1 MFEMSFTNIKNRFST
16 LDKRTAIV
24 IKNSMA
30 TALMKAA
37 VLLCSLIMV
46 PITLNYLNAE
56 NYGIWM
62 AMTSILYWFAFFD
75 VGLGNGMRNY
85 LSEAISRQD
94 YTKAR
99 SYFSSA
105 IFLLTLIAIIIG
117 IVSIFSVFQLN
128 LNHIFNTH
136 VMSNQS
142 LACILVVAIV
152 FSLIQF
158 VAKNIGMVYIAM
170 QKYAINDFIIF
181 IGQLISTIIVYIITK
196 TTESH
201 LIYIVIAITSIPA
214 LIFILA
220 AIPLLKQYPQLKP
233 SIRSI
238 DWTSAKKIISKGL
251 GFFIIQITSCLV
263 IFGSANILIS
273 HYCGPEQVTV
283 YNISYKLFNI
293 LIIVYTIIISPLWN
307 AYTDAAVKN
316 DYDWIRKIFKKSVYL
331 WLASVLLGILMLAI
345 SSWFFKK
352 WIGNSV
358 DIPLGISI
366 SILIYVCMFNFN
378 NCVTYLINGLNK
390 IKIQIITSIIGTI
403 VYLIAVCFF
412 IKDSYGIYGI
422 SISMC
427 VIYTFMSLIHLY
439 QCSLLI
445 KNKARGIWN
454 E

>member
-1 MFEMSFTNIKNRFST
+1 MLFTNIKNRFST
-16 LDKRTAIV
+16 LDKRSAIV

-30 TALMKAA
+30 TALMKVA
-37 VLLCSLIMV
+37 VLLCSLVMV

-94 YTKAR
+94 YIKAR
-99 SYFSSA
+99 SYFSTA
-105 IFLLTLIAIIIG
+105 IFLLAIIAVLIG
-117 IVSIFSVFQLN
+117 ILSIIIIFQLD

-136 VMSNQS
+136 IMSNKS
-142 LACILVVAIV
+142 LAYIMVVAIS

-158 VAKNIGMVYIAM
+158 VAKNVGMVYIAM
-170 QKYAINDFIIF
+170 QRYAINDFIVF

-214 LIFILA
+214 LVFILA
-220 AIPLLKQYPQLKP
+220 SIPLLKQHPQLKP
-233 SIRSI
+233 SIKSI
-238 DWTSAKKIISKGL
+238 DFASAKKIIGKGL

-293 LIIVYTIIISPLWN
+293 LIIIYTIIISPLWN
-307 AYTDAAVKN
+307 AYTDASVKN
-316 DYDWIRKIFKKSVYL
+316 DYAWIRKIFKKSIYL
-331 WLASVLLGILMLAI
+331 WAASLLLGLLMLLI
-345 SSWFFKK
+345 SGWFFKK
-352 WIGNSV
+352 WVGNSV
-358 DIPLGISI
+358 DIPLGVSI

-390 IKIQIITSIIGTI
+390 IKIQIITSILGTI
-403 VYLIAVCFF
+403 IYLIAVCFF
-412 IKDSYGIYGI
+412 IKGTYGIYGI

-427 VIYTFMSLIHLY
+427 VIYTLMSLVHLY
-439 QCSLLI
+439 QCNLLA
-445 KNKARGIWN
+445 KNKAHGIWN

>member
-1 MFEMSFTNIKNRFST
+1 MLFTNIKNRFST
-16 LDKRTAIV
+16 LDKRSAIV

-30 TALMKAA
+30 TALMKVA
-37 VLLCSLIMV
+37 VLLCSLVMV

-94 YTKAR
+94 YIKAR
-99 SYFSSA
+99 SYFSTA
-105 IFLLTLIAIIIG
+105 IFLLAIIAVLIG
-117 IVSIFSVFQLN
+117 ILSIIIIFQLD

-136 VMSNQS
+136 IMSNKS
-142 LACILVVAIV
+142 LAYIMVVAIS

-158 VAKNIGMVYIAM
+158 VAKNVGMVYIAM
-170 QKYAINDFIIF
+170 QRYAINDFIVF

-214 LIFILA
+214 LVFILA
-220 AIPLLKQYPQLKP
+220 SIPLLKQHPQLKP
-233 SIRSI
+233 SIKSI
-238 DWTSAKKIISKGL
+238 DFASAKKIIGKGL

-293 LIIVYTIIISPLWN
+293 LIIIYTIIISPLWN
-307 AYTDAAVKN
+307 AYTDASVKN
-316 DYDWIRKIFKKSVYL
+316 DYAWIRKIFKKSIYL
-331 WLASVLLGILMLAI
+331 WAVSLLLGLLMLLI
-345 SSWFFKK
+345 SGWFFKK
-352 WIGNSV
+352 WVGNSV
-358 DIPLGISI
+358 DIPLGVSI

-390 IKIQIITSIIGTI
+390 IKIQIITSILGTI
-403 VYLIAVCFF
+403 IYLIAVCFF
-412 IKDSYGIYGI
+412 IKGTYGIYGI

-427 VIYTFMSLIHLY
+427 VIYTLMSLVHLY
-439 QCSLLI
+439 QCNLLA
-445 KNKARGIWN
+445 KNKAHGIWN

>member
-1 MFEMSFTNIKNRFST
+1 MLFTNIKNRFST
-16 LDKRTAIV
+16 LDKRSAIV

-30 TALMKAA
+30 TALMKVA
-37 VLLCSLIMV
+37 VLLCSLVMV

-94 YTKAR
+94 YIKAR
-99 SYFSSA
+99 SYFSTA
-105 IFLLTLIAIIIG
+105 IFLLAIIAVLIG
-117 IVSIFSVFQLN
+117 ILSIIIIFQLD

-136 VMSNQS
+136 IMSNKS
-142 LACILVVAIV
+142 LAYIMVVAIS

-158 VAKNIGMVYIAM
+158 VAKNVGMVYIAM
-170 QKYAINDFIIF
+170 QRYAINDLIVF

-214 LIFILA
+214 LVFILA
-220 AIPLLKQYPQLKP
+220 SIPLLKQHPQLKP
-233 SIRSI
+233 SIKSI
-238 DWTSAKKIISKGL
+238 DFASAKKIIGKGL

-273 HYCGPEQVTV
+273 HYCGPEQVTI

-293 LIIVYTIIISPLWN
+293 LIIIYTIIISPLWN
-307 AYTDAAVKN
+307 AYTDASVKN
-316 DYDWIRKIFKKSVYL
+316 DYAWIRKIFKKSIYL
-331 WLASVLLGILMLAI
+331 WTASLLLGLLMLLI
-345 SSWFFKK
+345 SGWFFKK
-352 WIGNSV
+352 WVGNSV
-358 DIPLGISI
+358 DIPLGVSI

-390 IKIQIITSIIGTI
+390 IKIQIITSILGTI
-403 VYLIAVCFF
+403 IYLIAVCFF
-412 IKDSYGIYGI
+412 IKGTYGIYGI

-427 VIYTFMSLIHLY
+427 VIYTLMSLVHLY
-439 QCSLLI
+439 QCNLLA
-445 KNKARGIWN
+445 KNKAHGIWN

>member
-1 MFEMSFTNIKNRFST
+1 MLFTNIKNRFST
-16 LDKRTAIV
+16 LDKRSAIV

-30 TALMKAA
+30 TALMKVA

-94 YTKAR
+94 YIKAR
-99 SYFSSA
+99 SYFSTA
-105 IFLLTLIAIIIG
+105 IFLLAIIAVLIG
-117 IVSIFSVFQLN
+117 ILSIIIIFQLD

-136 VMSNQS
+136 IMSNKS
-142 LACILVVAIV
+142 LAYIMVVAIS

-158 VAKNIGMVYIAM
+158 VAKNVGMVYIAM
-170 QKYAINDFIIF
+170 QRYAINDFIVF

-214 LIFILA
+214 LVFILA
-220 AIPLLKQYPQLKP
+220 SIPLLKQHPQLKP
-233 SIRSI
+233 SIKSI
-238 DWTSAKKIISKGL
+238 DFASAKKIIGKGL

-293 LIIVYTIIISPLWN
+293 LIIIYTIIISPLWN
-307 AYTDAAVKN
+307 AYTDASVKN
-316 DYDWIRKIFKKSVYL
+316 DYAWIRKIFKKSIYL
-331 WLASVLLGILMLAI
+331 WAASLLLGLLMLLI
-345 SSWFFKK
+345 SGWFFKK
-352 WIGNSV
+352 WVGNSV
-358 DIPLGISI
+358 DIPLGVSI

-390 IKIQIITSIIGTI
+390 IKIQIITSILGTI
-403 VYLIAVCFF
+403 IYLIAVCFF
-412 IKDSYGIYGI
+412 IKGTYGIYGI

-427 VIYTFMSLIHLY
+427 VIYTLMSLVHLY
-439 QCSLLI
+439 QCNLLA
-445 KNKARGIWN
+445 KNKAHGIWN

>member
-1 MFEMSFTNIKNRFST
+1 MLFTNIKNRFST
-16 LDKRTAIV
+16 LDKRSAIV

-30 TALMKAA
+30 TALMKVAI
-37 VLLCSLIMV
+37 LLCSLIMV

-94 YTKAR
+94 YIKAR
-99 SYFSSA
+99 SYFSTA
-105 IFLLTLIAIIIG
+105 IFLLAIIAVLIG
-117 IVSIFSVFQLN
+117 ILSLIIIFQLD

-136 VMSNQS
+136 IMSNKS
-142 LACILVVAIV
+142 LAYIMVVAIS

-158 VAKNIGMVYIAM
+158 VAKNVGMVYIAM
-170 QKYAINDFIIF
+170 QRYAINDFIVF

-201 LIYIVIAITSIPA
+201 LIYIVMAITSIPA
-214 LIFILA
+214 LVFILA
-220 AIPLLKQYPQLKP
+220 SIPLLKQHPQLKP
-233 SIRSI
+233 SIKSI
-238 DWTSAKKIISKGL
+238 DFASAKKIIGKGL

-293 LIIVYTIIISPLWN
+293 LIIIYTIIISPLWN
-307 AYTDAAVKN
+307 AYTDASVKN
-316 DYDWIRKIFKKSVYL
+316 DYAWIRKIFKKSIYL
-331 WLASVLLGILMLAI
+331 WAASLLLGLLMLLI
-345 SSWFFKK
+345 SGWFFKK
-352 WIGNSV
+352 WVGNSV
-358 DIPLGISI
+358 DIPLGVSI

-390 IKIQIITSIIGTI
+390 IKIQIITSILGTI
-403 VYLIAVCFF
+403 IYLIAVCFF
-412 IKDSYGIYGI
+412 IKGTYGIYGI

-427 VIYTFMSLIHLY
+427 VIYTLMSLVHLY
-439 QCSLLI
+439 QCNLLA
-445 KNKARGIWN
+445 KNKAHGIWN

>member
-1 MFEMSFTNIKNRFST
+1 MLFTNIKNRFST
-16 LDKRTAIV
+16 LDKRSAIV

-30 TALMKAA
+30 TALMKVA

-94 YTKAR
+94 YIKAR
-99 SYFSSA
+99 SYFSTA
-105 IFLLTLIAIIIG
+105 IFLLAIIAVLIG
-117 IVSIFSVFQLN
+117 ILSIIIIFQLD

-136 VMSNQS
+136 IMSNKS
-142 LACILVVAIV
+142 LAYIMVVAIS

-158 VAKNIGMVYIAM
+158 VAKNVGMVYIAM
-170 QKYAINDFIIF
+170 QRYAINDFIVF

-214 LIFILA
+214 LVFILA
-220 AIPLLKQYPQLKP
+220 SIPLLKQHPQLKP
-233 SIRSI
+233 SIKSI
-238 DWTSAKKIISKGL
+238 DFASAKKIIGKGL

-293 LIIVYTIIISPLWN
+293 LIIIYTIIISPLWN
-307 AYTDAAVKN
+307 AYTDASVKN
-316 DYDWIRKIFKKSVYL
+316 DYAWIRKIFKKSIYL
-331 WLASVLLGILMLAI
+331 WAASLLLGLLMLLI
-345 SSWFFKK
+345 SGWFFKK
-352 WIGNSV
+352 WVGNSV
-358 DIPLGISI
+358 DIPLGVSI

-390 IKIQIITSIIGTI
+390 IKIQIITSILGTI
-403 VYLIAVCFF
+403 IYLIAVCFF
-412 IKDSYGIYGI
+412 IKGTYGIYGI

-427 VIYTFMSLIHLY
+427 VIYTLMSLVHLY
-439 QCSLLI
+439 QCNLLA
-445 KNKARGIWN
+445 KNKAQGIWN

>member
-1 MFEMSFTNIKNRFST
+1 MLFTNIKNRFST
-16 LDKRTAIV
+16 LDKRSAIV

-30 TALMKAA
+30 TALMKVA
-37 VLLCSLIMV
+37 VLLCSLVTV

-94 YTKAR
+94 YIKAR
-99 SYFSSA
+99 SYFSTA
-105 IFLLTLIAIIIG
+105 IFLLAIIAVLIG
-117 IVSIFSVFQLN
+117 ILSIIIIFQLD

-136 VMSNQS
+136 IMSNKS
-142 LACILVVAIV
+142 LAYIMVVAIS
-152 FSLIQF
+152 FSFFLF
-158 VAKNIGMVYIAM
+158 VAKNVGMVYIAM
-170 QKYAINDFIIF
+170 QRYAINDFIVF

-201 LIYIVIAITSIPA
+201 LIYIVMAITSIPA
-214 LIFILA
+214 LVFILA
-220 AIPLLKQYPQLKP
+220 SIPLLKQHPQLKP
-233 SIRSI
+233 SIKSI
-238 DWTSAKKIISKGL
+238 DFASAKKIIGKGL

-293 LIIVYTIIISPLWN
+293 LIIIYTIIISPLWN
-307 AYTDAAVKN
+307 AYTDASVKN
-316 DYDWIRKIFKKSVYL
+316 DYAWIRKIFKKSIYL
-331 WLASVLLGILMLAI
+331 WAASLLLGLLMLLI
-345 SSWFFKK
+345 SGWFFKK
-352 WIGNSV
+352 WVGNSV
-358 DIPLGISI
+358 DIPLGVSI

-390 IKIQIITSIIGTI
+390 IKIQIITSILGTI
-403 VYLIAVCFF
+403 IYLIAVCFF
-412 IKDSYGIYGI
+412 IKGTYGIYGI

-427 VIYTFMSLIHLY
+427 VIYTLMSLVHLY
-439 QCSLLI
+439 QCNLLA
-445 KNKARGIWN
+445 KNKAHGIWN

>member
-1 MFEMSFTNIKNRFST
+1 MLFTNIKNRFST
-16 LDKRTAIV
+16 LDKRSAIV

-30 TALMKAA
+30 TALMKVA
-37 VLLCSLIMV
+37 VLLCSLVMV

-94 YTKAR
+94 YIKAR
-99 SYFSSA
+99 SYFSTA
-105 IFLLTLIAIIIG
+105 IFLLAIIAVLIG
-117 IVSIFSVFQLN
+117 ILSIIIIFQLD

-136 VMSNQS
+136 IMSNKS
-142 LACILVVAIV
+142 LAYIMVVAIS

-158 VAKNIGMVYIAM
+158 VAKNVGMVYIAM
-170 QKYAINDFIIF
+170 QRYAINDLIVF

-201 LIYIVIAITSIPA
+201 LIYIVMAITSIPA
-214 LIFILA
+214 LVFILA
-220 AIPLLKQYPQLKP
+220 SIPLLKQHPQLKP
-233 SIRSI
+233 SIKSI
-238 DWTSAKKIISKGL
+238 DFTSAKKIIGKGL

-293 LIIVYTIIISPLWN
+293 LIIIYTIIISPLWN
-307 AYTDAAVKN
+307 AYTDASVKN
-316 DYDWIRKIFKKSVYL
+316 DYAWIRKIFKKSIYL
-331 WLASVLLGILMLAI
+331 WAASLLLGLLMLLI
-345 SSWFFKK
+345 SGWFFKK
-352 WIGNSV
+352 WVGNSV
-358 DIPLGISI
+358 DIPLGVSI

-390 IKIQIITSIIGTI
+390 IKIQIITSILGTI
-403 VYLIAVCFF
+403 IYLIAVCFF
-412 IKDSYGIYGI
+412 IKGTYGIYGI

-427 VIYTFMSLIHLY
+427 VIYTLMSLVHLY
-439 QCSLLI
+439 QCNLLA
-445 KNKARGIWN
+445 KNKAHGIWN

>member
-1 MFEMSFTNIKNRFST
+1 MLFTNIKNRFST
-16 LDKRTAIV
+16 LDKLSAIV

-30 TALMKAA
+30 TALMKVA
-37 VLLCSLIMV
+37 VLLCSLVMV

-94 YTKAR
+94 YIKAR
-99 SYFSSA
+99 SYFSTA
-105 IFLLTLIAIIIG
+105 IFLLAIIAVLIG
-117 IVSIFSVFQLN
+117 ILSIIIIFQLA

-136 VMSNQS
+136 IMSNKS
-142 LACILVVAIV
+142 LAYIMVVAIS

-158 VAKNIGMVYIAM
+158 VAKNVGMVYIAM
-170 QKYAINDFIIF
+170 QRYAINDFIVF

-201 LIYIVIAITSIPA
+201 LIYIVMAITSIPA
-214 LIFILA
+214 LVFILA
-220 AIPLLKQYPQLKP
+220 SIPLLKQHPQLKP
-233 SIRSI
+233 SIKSI
-238 DWTSAKKIISKGL
+238 DFVSAKKIIGKGL

-293 LIIVYTIIISPLWN
+293 LIIIYTIIISPLWN
-307 AYTDAAVKN
+307 AYTDASVKN
-316 DYDWIRKIFKKSVYL
+316 DYAWIRKIFKKSIYL
-331 WLASVLLGILMLAI
+331 WAASLLLGLLMLLI
-345 SSWFFKK
+345 SGWFFKK
-352 WIGNSV
+352 WVGNSV
-358 DIPLGISI
+358 DIPLGVSI

-390 IKIQIITSIIGTI
+390 IKIQIITSILGTI
-403 VYLIAVCFF
+403 IYLIAVCFF
-412 IKDSYGIYGI
+412 IKGTYGIYGI

-427 VIYTFMSLIHLY
+427 VIYTLMSLVHLY
-439 QCSLLI
+439 QCNLLA
-445 KNKARGIWN
+445 KNKAHGIWN

>member
-1 MFEMSFTNIKNRFST
+1 MLFTNIKNRFST
-16 LDKRTAIV
+16 LDKRSAIV

-30 TALMKAA
+30 TALMKVAI
-37 VLLCSLIMV
+37 LLCSLIMV

-94 YTKAR
+94 YIKAR
-99 SYFSSA
+99 SYFSTA
-105 IFLLTLIAIIIG
+105 IFLLAIIAVLIG
-117 IVSIFSVFQLN
+117 ILSLIIIFQLD

-136 VMSNQS
+136 IMSNKS
-142 LACILVVAIV
+142 LAYIMVVAIS

-158 VAKNIGMVYIAM
+158 VAKNVGMVYIAM
-170 QKYAINDFIIF
+170 QRYAINDFIVF

-214 LIFILA
+214 LVFILA
-220 AIPLLKQYPQLKP
+220 SIPLLKQHPQLKP
-233 SIRSI
+233 SIKSI
-238 DWTSAKKIISKGL
+238 DFASAKKIIGKGL

-293 LIIVYTIIISPLWN
+293 LIIIYTIIISPLWN
-307 AYTDAAVKN
+307 AYTDASVKN
-316 DYDWIRKIFKKSVYL
+316 DYAWIRKIFKKSIYL
-331 WLASVLLGILMLAI
+331 WAASLLLGLLMLLI
-345 SSWFFKK
+345 SGWFFKK
-352 WIGNSV
+352 WVGNSI
-358 DIPLGISI
+358 DIPLGVSI

-390 IKIQIITSIIGTI
+390 IKIQIITSILGTI
-403 VYLIAVCFF
+403 IYLIAVCFF
-412 IKDSYGIYGI
+412 IKGTYGIYGI

-427 VIYTFMSLIHLY
+427 VIYTLMSLVHLY
-439 QCSLLI
+439 QCNLLA
-445 KNKARGIWN
+445 KNKAHGIWN

>member
-1 MFEMSFTNIKNRFST
+1 MLFTNIKNRFST
-16 LDKRTAIV
+16 LDKRSAIV

-30 TALMKAA
+30 TALMKVA

-94 YTKAR
+94 YIKAR
-99 SYFSSA
+99 SYFSTA
-105 IFLLTLIAIIIG
+105 IFLLAIIAVLIG
-117 IVSIFSVFQLN
+117 ILSIIIIFQLD

-136 VMSNQS
+136 IMSNKS
-142 LACILVVAIV
+142 LAYIMVVAIS

-158 VAKNIGMVYIAM
+158 VAKNVGMVYIAM
-170 QKYAINDFIIF
+170 QRYAINDFIVF

-214 LIFILA
+214 LVFILA
-220 AIPLLKQYPQLKP
+220 SIPLLKQHPQLKP
-233 SIRSI
+233 SIKSI
-238 DWTSAKKIISKGL
+238 DFASAKKIIGKGL

-293 LIIVYTIIISPLWN
+293 LIIIYTIIISPLWN
-307 AYTDAAVKN
+307 AYTDASVKN
-316 DYDWIRKIFKKSVYL
+316 DYAWIRKIFKKSIYL
-331 WLASVLLGILMLAI
+331 WAASLLLGLLMLLI
-345 SSWFFKK
+345 SGWFFKK
-352 WIGNSV
+352 WVGNSV
-358 DIPLGISI
+358 DIPLGVSI

-390 IKIQIITSIIGTI
+390 IKIQIITSILGTI
-403 VYLIAVCFF
+403 IYLIAVCFF
-412 IKDSYGIYGI
+412 IKGTYGIYGI

-427 VIYTFMSLIHLY
+427 VVYTLMSLVHLY
-439 QCSLLI
+439 QCNLLA
-445 KNKARGIWN
+445 KNKAHGIWN

>member
-1 MFEMSFTNIKNRFST
+1 
-16 LDKRTAIV
+16 
-24 IKNSMA
+24 MA
-30 TALMKAA
+30 TALMKVA
-37 VLLCSLIMV
+37 VLLCSLVMV

-94 YTKAR
+94 YIKAR
-99 SYFSSA
+99 SYFSTA
-105 IFLLTLIAIIIG
+105 IFLLAIIAVLIG
-117 IVSIFSVFQLN
+117 ILSIIIIFQLD

-136 VMSNQS
+136 IMSNKS
-142 LACILVVAIV
+142 LAYIMVVAIS

-158 VAKNIGMVYIAM
+158 VAKNVGMVYIAM
-170 QKYAINDFIIF
+170 QRYAINDFIVF

-214 LIFILA
+214 LVFILA
-220 AIPLLKQYPQLKP
+220 SIPLLKQHPQLKP
-233 SIRSI
+233 SIKSI
-238 DWTSAKKIISKGL
+238 DFASAKKIIGKGL

-293 LIIVYTIIISPLWN
+293 LIIIYTIIISPLWN
-307 AYTDAAVKN
+307 AYTDASVKN
-316 DYDWIRKIFKKSVYL
+316 DYAWIRKIFKKSIYL
-331 WLASVLLGILMLAI
+331 WAASLLLGLLMLLI
-345 SSWFFKK
+345 SGWFFKK
-352 WIGNSV
+352 WVGNSV
-358 DIPLGISI
+358 DIPLGVSI

-390 IKIQIITSIIGTI
+390 IKIQIITSILGTI
-403 VYLIAVCFF
+403 IYLIAVCFF
-412 IKDSYGIYGI
+412 IKGTYGIYGI

-427 VIYTFMSLIHLY
+427 VIYTLMSLVHLY
-439 QCSLLI
+439 QCNLLA
-445 KNKARGIWN
+445 KNKAHGIWN